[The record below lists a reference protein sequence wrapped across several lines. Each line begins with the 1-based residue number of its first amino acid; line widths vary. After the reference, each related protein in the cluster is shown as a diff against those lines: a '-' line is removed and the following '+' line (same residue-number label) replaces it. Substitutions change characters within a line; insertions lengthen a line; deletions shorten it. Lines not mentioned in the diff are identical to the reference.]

1 MIIHAL
7 TVYSDSG
14 HLSDALIDASILSG
28 LILLDTGGAAFMIR
42 SQKPSLTRGFY
53 FLLGNSFAA
62 FLIITAYQFINEKL
76 LNSSDNLIEA
86 SGLQEGVIM
95 MLCFVTIVCIGLFN
109 WLLVIIEDRDE
120 VSLRRRDEKDL
131 LRQSELNDLRQQLQ
145 PHFLFN
151 SLNSIQSLML
161 FDSEKASQMITMLA
175 DFLRGSIQKDTSQ
188 MRSLEEEL
196 KHLKLYL
203 AIEAIRFEERLNIN
217 VEVSETIQNAQL
229 PALILQPLVENA
241 IKYGLYGVVGKIE
254 LKIKIELDASFL
266 VIQIVNPYD
275 QSSSNTRKGTG
286 FGLSSVARRLNLIY
300 FRNDLLQIKDENGL
314 FQVTLRIPQ
323 LNDTSN
329 LN

>member
-1 MIIHAL
+1 
-7 TVYSDSG
+7 
-14 HLSDALIDASILSG
+14 
-28 LILLDTGGAAFMIR
+28 
-42 SQKPSLTRGFY
+42 
-53 FLLGNSFAA
+53 
-62 FLIITAYQFINEKL
+62 
-76 LNSSDNLIEA
+76 
-86 SGLQEGVIM
+86 
-95 MLCFVTIVCIGLFN
+95 
-109 WLLVIIEDRDE
+109 
-120 VSLRRRDEKDL
+120 
-131 LRQSELNDLRQQLQ
+131 
-145 PHFLFN
+145 
-151 SLNSIQSLML
+151 ML

-275 QSSSNTRKGTG
+275 QSSSNIRKGTG

-323 LNDTSN
+323 LNDTNN
-329 LN
+329 LS

>member
-1 MIIHAL
+1 MIVHAL

-14 HLSDALIDASILSG
+14 HLTDAVIDACILGG

-42 SQKPSLTRGFY
+42 SQKPTLTRGFY
-53 FLLGNSFAA
+53 FILGNSFAA
-62 FLIITAYQFINEKL
+62 LLILTAYKFINDKL
-76 LNSSDNLIEA
+76 LNSNDNLIEA

-95 MLCFVTIVCIGLFN
+95 VLCFVTLVCIGLFN

-120 VSLRRRDEKDL
+120 AKMRRLDEKDL

-161 FDSEKASQMITMLA
+161 FDSKKASQMITMLA

-188 MRSLEEEL
+188 LRSLEEEL

-203 AIEAIRFEERLNIN
+203 AIEAIRFEERLIIN
-217 VEVSETIQNAQL
+217 LEVSETIQNAQL

-241 IKYGLYGVVGKIE
+241 IKYGLYGVVGNIE
-254 LKIKIELDASFL
+254 LKIKIELNASFL
-266 VIQIVNPYD
+266 IIQIVNPYD
-275 QSSSNTRKGTG
+275 ESSSKTRNGTG
-286 FGLSSVARRLNLIY
+286 FGLSSVSRRLNLIY
-300 FRNDLLQIKDENGL
+300 FRNDLLQIKNENSL
-314 FQVTLRIPQ
+314 FHVTLRIPQ

-329 LN
+329 HN

>member
-1 MIIHAL
+1 
-7 TVYSDSG
+7 
-14 HLSDALIDASILSG
+14 
-28 LILLDTGGAAFMIR
+28 
-42 SQKPSLTRGFY
+42 
-53 FLLGNSFAA
+53 
-62 FLIITAYQFINEKL
+62 
-76 LNSSDNLIEA
+76 
-86 SGLQEGVIM
+86 M

-120 VSLRRRDEKDL
+120 ASLRRRDEKDL

-275 QSSSNTRKGTG
+275 QSSSNIRKGTG